1 MTIECDAVFG
11 EGGHILNLQPERL
24 KAFKA
29 AHTRGDVV
37 KLIFDDTVEHSHPAA
52 FKAFHAMRDELAN
65 KRGEDK
71 HYTKTLMKLRYGVA
85 VPYVDGFRP
94 PLGVKGQFVE
104 FKDKIY
110 WAKSTTVYSSEELA
124 ILIEGVM
131 RELSQPA

>member
-1 MTIECDAVFG
+1 MTIECDGVFDDTG
-11 EGGHILNLQPERL
+11 RILNLQPERL
-24 KAFKA
+24 RAFKA
-29 AHTRGDVV
+29 AHHRGDVIR
-37 KLIFDDTVEHSHPAA
+37 LIFDDTVEHAHPAA

-85 VPYVDGFRP
+85 LPYIEGFTP

-104 FKDKIY
+104 FEGKIY

-131 RELSQPA
+131 RELSQ